1 MSAPPRMKLTGFTA
15 AMMMVGVVLTGHYGM
30 AWYELPKYSEDDIA
44 ISAMLNVQM
53 DLQRQNLRIP
63 PPAAEVERLRL
74 QVRNEIE
81 ADIAKA
87 EREIHTGFAVGLVA
101 LILGIGQ
108 AILSRRLQRSTA

>member
-1 MSAPPRMKLTGFTA
+1 MSAAPRMKLTGFTA
-15 AMMMVGVVLTGHYGM
+15 AMMMVGVVLTGHYGT

-53 DLQRQNLRIP
+53 DLQRQNLP
-63 PPAAEVERLRL
+63 PPAATELERLRL
-74 QVRNEIE
+74 QVRNEIQ

-101 LILGIGQ
+101 LVLGIGQ